1 MINLVVYI
9 KDYKNKSLKD
19 EPFNELDA
27 AIFSRLSYIDYTS
40 LIKSRKYYSLKPIS
54 SVYKELSE
62 IKDENRFKFIED
74 KLLLEEVSSSLRFKD
89 LYIKSFIKLT
99 DKESTKQFS
108 AVTFFNKSKSN
119 KFLLI
124 SFRGTDGTYT
134 GWKEDFELCYKNI
147 IPAQIESEKYLKK
160 IIRFT
165 KTKTIYVVGHS
176 KGGNLAI
183 YASANAKYKKIK
195 EIYAFDSPGFNKLFI
210 TSKNFLNIKDKIQH
224 FAPQTSIIGRLLY
237 KNYPTT
243 IVDSDKALLN
253 QHNIF
258 NWNVENNHFKTL
270 NKFTFISNKLSDA
283 IKTNLEKMSYE
294 ERVEFVESLFSVIN
308 DLTEDD
314 TINFGDSIFTFILRF
329 RKVLKT
335 KSEETKRVIYS
346 IFGKDNPPKE
356 EPIKV
361 IPIKN
366 KDKEKKF

>member
-1 MINLVVYI
+1 MNNLVDYI
-9 KDYKNKSLKD
+9 KNYKNKSLSE

-27 AIFSRLSYIDYTS
+27 AIFSRLSYIDYAS
-40 LIKSRKYYSLKPIS
+40 LIKSRKYFSLKPIS
-54 SVYKELSE
+54 SVYKKLNK
-62 IKDENRFKFIED
+62 INDGNRYKFKED
-74 KLLLEEVSSSLRFKD
+74 KLLLEEVSTSIRFKE
-89 LYIKSFIKLT
+89 LYVKSFIKLT

-108 AVTFFNKSKSN
+108 AVTFFNKSKTN

-134 GWKEDFELCYKNI
+134 GRKEDFELCYKNI
-147 IPAQIESEKYLKK
+147 IPAQVESEKYLKK

-183 YASANAKYKKIK
+183 YASANSKNKRIK
-195 EIYAFDSPGFNKLFI
+195 EIYAFDSPGFNKLFVA
-210 TSKNFLNIKDKIQH
+210 SKNFQSIKQKIKH

-237 KNYPTT
+237 KDYETT
-243 IVDSDKALLN
+243 VVDSDKALLN

-258 NWNVENNHFKTL
+258 NWNVESNHFKTL
-270 NKFTFISNKLSDA
+270 NKFTFISNKISDS

-294 ERVEFVESLFSVIN
+294 ERVEFVESLFSVIK

-346 IFGKDNPPKE
+346 IFGKDNPSKE

-366 KDKEKKF
+366 KDKE